1 MREDHPAQPGRRPR
15 PTERGDRGGGD
26 LHGPHARSV
35 EAGDQVEQ
43 GGLPASRGAD
53 QTDELTGGHVEG
65 DVLEG
70 HHPGDR
76 VPVPLRHAGQPDRWR
91 RPGWPRGGSRGDR
104 GHAPA
109 NFALPSP
116 TWSTPRRPGSRH
128 PTSPGSSTWDRSTR
142 CWSARMDEAMGSLVK
157 VMFDHAVATSPAF
170 SGLPVSVANSVL
182 ASAWAF
188 AGEALRK
195 AVVASWPLRRPVTT
209 AG

>member
-76 VPVPLRHAGQPDRWR
+76 VPVPLRHAGQPDRWS

-104 GHAPA
+104 GHAPFSLA
-109 NFALPSP
+109 FPSP
-116 TWSTPRRPGSRH
+116 INTWLIGPRSKIPAMSDVGN
-128 PTSPGSSTWDRSTR
+128 PAALAWTR
-142 CWSARMDEAMGSLVK
+142 SARMDEAMGSLVK

-188 AGEALRK
+188 AGEALG
-195 AVVASWPLRRPVTT
+195 RRWWR
-209 AG
+209 AGP